1 MKRLPGLMWMFSL
14 AEALHI
20 DIDEVMAMP
29 CKRLTYWRAYYNIK
43 AAEHERE
50 MAESQARARARGRVR

>member
-1 MKRLPGLMWMFSL
+1 MFSL

-29 CKRLTYWRAYYNIK
+29 CKRLSYWKAYYNIK

-50 MAESQARARARGRVR
+50 MAESQARARARGRIR